1 MKRTLAAAL
10 AIAGLGGL
18 AACQSEPVSSDPGA
32 QDAAAAVPAD
42 AAPSGRAISPPAA
55 SDQPEPSATG
65 ARMSDIPAPP
75 IVERRFDID
84 AFRSDGAFDTIGAF
98 NDPGNVIEWVYTGQ
112 SQPFAMIYRL
122 EDVNRQGR
130 GRTVLMVK
138 KIGSQT
144 VPGCLIAKV
153 AGDVPDANSVARI
166 EANAGFEDFDCNTD
180 TPRLIGTAR

>member
-1 MKRTLAAAL
+1 M
-10 AIAGLGGL
+10 
-18 AACQSEPVSSDPGA
+18 
-32 QDAAAAVPAD
+32 
-42 AAPSGRAISPPAA
+42 
-55 SDQPEPSATG
+55 
-65 ARMSDIPAPP
+65 
-75 IVERRFDID
+75 
-84 AFRSDGAFDTIGAF
+84 
-98 NDPGNVIEWVYTGQ
+98 IEWVYTGQ